1 VYAELLERVAM
12 EQERY
17 GAVPQHPATE
27 AELTRLRL
35 RASEELG
42 VGLPDEYEEFLKRV
56 NGLDWNG
63 VLFFATQPIPVAG
76 PGGGS
81 IAGVVEMNLAFRDDP
96 HFADLLAL
104 GSDGLDVYT
113 YRSATGTYEIYDEV
127 PHNLVASGLSFED
140 LMTRA
145 LTRCLQG

>member
-1 VYAELLERVAM
+1 MYAEQLDQVAT
-12 EQERY
+12 EQARY
-17 GAVPQHPATE
+17 GAVPQAPATE
-27 AELTRLRL
+27 VELARLRR

-42 VGLPDEYEEFLKRV
+42 VELPAEYEEFLKRV

-63 VLFFATQPIPVAG
+63 VLLYATETTT
-76 PGGGS
+76 
-81 IAGVVEMNLAFRDDP
+81 IAGVVEMNLVLRDDP
-96 HFADLLAL
+96 RFADLLAL

-113 YRSATGTYEIYDEV
+113 YRTATGTYEIYDEV

-145 LTRCLQG
+145 LTRSLQG